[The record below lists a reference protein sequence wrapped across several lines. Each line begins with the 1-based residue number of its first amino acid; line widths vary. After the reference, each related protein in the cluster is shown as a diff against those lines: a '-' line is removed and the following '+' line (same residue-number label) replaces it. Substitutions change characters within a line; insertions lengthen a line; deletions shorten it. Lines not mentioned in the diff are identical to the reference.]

1 MLNVFTGGEAA
12 LQARSRQVVM
22 AHVIAA
28 TLEQR
33 RFNRQLQ
40 RITHARQ
47 VAVKQL
53 ILQRF
58 GAGGDDDLAAREQ
71 RGHEVGKG
79 FSGAGARLGDQLRVV
94 RDGLGNGAGKLHLL
108 RSGAKIGLGKAERT
122 VGAEDAL
129 EVDIHPQILLGLPRL
144 PVRLKSVAQLN
155 EQITPVLTSLF
166 TSTPKWQSSN
176 ADERLIA
183 VATLAADDANLH
195 LLATTD
201 ADVRV
206 RTAAIAQSASA
217 ATFKAAMNDADAA
230 VKAAATARWATVAA
244 GSAPT
249 ADLPIGVIAA
259 ALREE
264 SSIEWKAAASRAAN
278 ADLTAWLA
286 TAAPAAFKLDA
297 INASTDVALLDKL
310 HLQWRDH
317 DKRLGK
323 ACHDRVLNLQS
334 RDKAAQEADVLLA
347 QLQSW
352 IDADEVPLTKLV
364 DTQRA
369 WGKLTVDADRKAK
382 FEGLLIELQRKMQNE
397 SAARRM
403 HEALAMQVAGLS
415 LKSKKAA
422 EFSND
427 ELNAL
432 AHDATAA
439 QSSPA
444 LDAGLAQQL
453 QQVHGVIAGE
463 QQLREKNA
471 AGEAL
476 FAAMPTPP
484 PRPPRQERPAAPKK
498 PREAKV
504 EVVAAAT
511 DVAGE
516 GNNAAPDAAAGSA
529 PSLVAGEGWG
539 EGAAAEVSPIADEA
553 PSMATVASTNEAEP
567 VVTSP
572 KKSPEP
578 QAALAETA
586 ESALVA
592 ATTESAVAPTGQPSE
607 ATDPEAAAVATARA
621 TAVADHAKAHAE
633 YEAAHAEWKAK
644 CVAWLAT
651 VDATTREHFERRL
664 QALDKP
670 AAAPKP
676 ERAVVPRA
684 EDADLANAN
693 EHLSKLA
700 ELIAAG
706 DVRGSRNA
714 ATKLYQQFTNK
725 RFPKMEE
732 QRLNEL
738 DGEVKRLESWLKWS
752 DGQARDGIMA
762 RAEALKGSPLPPDE
776 LAREIRTIQDEW
788 KALDKKTGGA
798 PKPKWDKFN
807 AVCKE
812 AYAPAK
818 AHFDTLRKQ
827 RNENAS
833 GREKI
838 IDDLHVLADEAAA
851 PVPEGAEVPLRD
863 WLDIERRKS
872 AMFDQ
877 WKKGG
882 GVANA
887 AWKAL
892 DEKFDIALKKLDGA
906 LDTAREP
913 EIARRKK
920 LIAEAEELAQA
931 TPSREVT
938 DRAIAVQRRWAAE
951 RPQGLP
957 HLRRKD
963 EQNLWDVF
971 KKNTDAVFK
980 ARDSERDTMKAQ
992 FSEGMKN
999 RYALLDELKALVT
1012 GDDAKAIDAGIA
1024 SARSKWR
1031 EPPFVDRDKAMDMDR
1046 KFDDVLAAAKK
1057 RVTVLS
1063 RGGVIDAMKATL
1075 EKIPATES
1083 ADKTAAALVIDAEL
1097 IAGID
1102 SPAEI
1107 ATARRMQQLR
1117 WLSDRRQ
1124 LPTAPDAKMT
1134 AIRTLLGA
1142 FNATGAKITLG
1153 ERERLT
1159 RAIEAVGAA

>member
-1 MLNVFTGGEAA
+1 ML
-12 LQARSRQVVM
+12 
-22 AHVIAA
+22 
-28 TLEQR
+28 
-33 RFNRQLQ
+33 
-40 RITHARQ
+40 
-47 VAVKQL
+47 K
-53 ILQRF
+53 
-58 GAGGDDDLAAREQ
+58 
-71 RGHEVGKG
+71 
-79 FSGAGARLGDQLRVV
+79 
-94 RDGLGNGAGKLHLL
+94 
-108 RSGAKIGLGKAERT
+108 
-122 VGAEDAL
+122 
-129 EVDIHPQILLGLPRL
+129 
-144 PVRLKSVAQLN
+144 
-155 EQITPVLTSLF
+155 SLF

-176 ADERLIA
+176 ADERLTA
-183 VATLAADDANLH
+183 VATLAADDTNLH
-195 LLATTD
+195 ALATTD

-206 RTAAIAQSASA
+206 RAAAIAQSTSA
-217 ATFKAAMNDADAA
+217 VTFKAALDDADAS

-244 GSAPT
+244 AAAPT
-249 ADLPIGVIAA
+249 ADLPIAVIAA
-259 ALREE
+259 ALRDD
-264 SSIEWKAAASRAAN
+264 SSIEWKAMASRAAN

-286 TAAPAAFKLDA
+286 TAASASFKLDA
-297 INASTDVALLDKL
+297 INANTDIALLDKL

-323 ACHDRVLNLQS
+323 ACHDRVVALQS

-352 IDADEVPLTKLV
+352 SEADEVPLTKLV

-382 FEGLLIELQRKMQNE
+382 FEGLLIDLQRKMQNE

-422 EFSND
+422 EFSNE
-427 ELNAL
+427 ELNTL
-432 AHDATAA
+432 AHDATVA

-453 QQVHGVIAGE
+453 QQVHGVIAAE
-463 QQLREKNA
+463 QQLRERNA
-471 AGEAL
+471 TGEAL
-476 FAAMPTPP
+476 FASMPTPP
-484 PRPPRQERPAAPKK
+484 PRPPRQERVAQPKK
-498 PREAKV
+498 PREPKA
-504 EVVAAAT
+504 EVAPAVAEEAAT
-511 DVAGE
+511 P
-516 GNNAAPDAAAGSA
+516 APEATSSAPEAAAGPA
-529 PSLVAGEGWG
+529 PSPLAGEGWG
-539 EGAAAEVSPIADEA
+539 EGAVAEAKPTTSDEPTAATDATASSAPEATAGSA
-553 PSMATVASTNEAEP
+553 PSPLAGEGWGEGAVAKAKSTTSDEATVANAVVESPPDAAVTQADPSAEP
-567 VVTSP
+567 VIAEAAPAVAEST
-572 KKSPEP
+572 EP
-578 QAALAETA
+578 APAAATEAATAAAQTQAADYA
-586 ESALVA
+586 
-592 ATTESAVAPTGQPSE
+592 Q
-607 ATDPEAAAVATARA
+607 
-621 TAVADHAKAHAE
+621 AHAD

-644 CVAWLAT
+644 CIAWLAT

-684 EDADLANAN
+684 EDADLAAAN
-693 EHLSKLA
+693 TALTALA

-706 DVRGSRNA
+706 DVRGSRSA
-714 ATKLYQQFTNK
+714 ATKLYQQFTAK

-762 RAEALKGSPLPPDE
+762 RAEALRGSPLPPDE

-788 KALDKKTGGA
+788 KALDKKNGGA

-838 IDDLHVLADEAAA
+838 IDDLHALAEEASA
-851 PVPEGAEVPLRD
+851 PLEEGALRD
-863 WLDIERRKS
+863 WVDIEKRKS
-872 AMFDQ
+872 AMFDL

-887 AWKAL
+887 AWKTL
-892 DEKFDIALKKLDGA
+892 DEKFDVALKKLDGA
-906 LDTAREP
+906 LDAAREP

-920 LIAEAEELAQA
+920 LITEAEELANA

-980 ARDSERDTMKAQ
+980 ARDSERDSMKAQ

-999 RYALLDELKALVT
+999 RYALLDELKALIT
-1012 GDDAKAIDAGIA
+1012 TDDAKAIDAGIA

-1063 RGGVIDAMKATL
+1063 RGGVIDAMMATL
-1075 EKIPATES
+1075 TKIPATE
-1083 ADKTAAALVIDAEL
+1083 ATDKTAAALVIDAEL

>member
-1 MLNVFTGGEAA
+1 ML
-12 LQARSRQVVM
+12 
-22 AHVIAA
+22 
-28 TLEQR
+28 
-33 RFNRQLQ
+33 
-40 RITHARQ
+40 
-47 VAVKQL
+47 K
-53 ILQRF
+53 
-58 GAGGDDDLAAREQ
+58 
-71 RGHEVGKG
+71 
-79 FSGAGARLGDQLRVV
+79 
-94 RDGLGNGAGKLHLL
+94 
-108 RSGAKIGLGKAERT
+108 
-122 VGAEDAL
+122 
-129 EVDIHPQILLGLPRL
+129 
-144 PVRLKSVAQLN
+144 
-155 EQITPVLTSLF
+155 SLF

-176 ADERLIA
+176 ADDRLTA
-183 VATLAADDANLH
+183 VATLAAEDPALH
-195 LLATTD
+195 TLATSD
-201 ADVRV
+201 ADARV
-206 RTAAIAQSASA
+206 RTAAATRTASID
-217 ATFKAAMNDADAA
+217 TLKAALTDADAS
-230 VKAAATARWATVAA
+230 VRTAATSRWAALA
-244 GSAPT
+244 SSSAP
-249 ADLPIGVIAA
+249 ADGLPLVVIAA
-259 ALREE
+259 VLRDD
-264 SSIEWKAAASRAAN
+264 SSAEWKALATRTAA
-278 ADLTAWLA
+278 ADLSAWLA
-286 TAAPAAFKLDA
+286 STAMPASKLEA
-297 INASTDVALLDKL
+297 VNASTDVALLDKM

-323 ACHDRVLNLQS
+323 ACHDRVLALQS
-334 RDKAAQEADVLLA
+334 RDKVAQEADVLLA

-352 IDADEVPLTKLV
+352 SEADEVPLTKLV

-369 WGKLTVDADRKAK
+369 WGKLAIDADRKAK
-382 FEGLLIELQRKMQNE
+382 FEGLLIDLQRKMQNE
-397 SAARRM
+397 SAARRL

-432 AHDATAA
+432 AVDATHA
-439 QSSPA
+439 QSSAA

-453 QQVHGVIAGE
+453 QQVHGVIAAE
-463 QQLREKNA
+463 QQLRERNA
-471 AGEAL
+471 TGEAL
-476 FAAMPTPP
+476 FASMPTPP
-484 PRPPRQERPAAPKK
+484 PRPPRQERVAPPKK
-498 PREAKV
+498 PREPKIEPVA
-504 EVVAAAT
+504 EAATAAAT
-511 DVAGE
+511 VTEGE
-516 GNNAAPDAAAGSA
+516 AAAP
-529 PSLVAGEGWG
+529 
-539 EGAAAEVSPIADEA
+539 AAESDIAV
-553 PSMATVASTNEAEP
+553 ATMDASAIEP
-567 VVTSP
+567 
-572 KKSPEP
+572 
-578 QAALAETA
+578 AETTA
-586 ESALVA
+586 E
-592 ATTESAVAPTGQPSE
+592 TTAIEPPADV
-607 ATDPEAAAVATARA
+607 AAVATDAPPA
-621 TAVADHAKAHAE
+621 ESVDTAVAHAEPTDAPVVGAVAVADADAPAIAAEAAAPAAESTAAEAPAAAGEIPPVIADAAPAPAPSQASDAAQLHAKAHAD

-664 QALDKP
+664 HALDKP
-670 AAAPKP
+670 AAAPRP
-676 ERAVVPRA
+676 ERAVVARA
-684 EDADLANAN
+684 DDADLASAN
-693 EHLSKLA
+693 DALSKLG

-714 ATKLYQQFTNK
+714 ATKLYQQFTAK
-725 RFPKMEE
+725 HFPKMEE

-788 KALDKKTGGA
+788 KALDKKNGGA

-838 IDDLHVLADEAAA
+838 IDDLHALAEEAAA
-851 PVPEGAEVPLRD
+851 PLPDDTLRD
-863 WLDIERRKS
+863 WVDIEKRKS
-872 AMFDQ
+872 GLFDL

-887 AWKAL
+887 AWKSL
-892 DEKFDIALKKLDGA
+892 DEKFDVALKMLDGA
-906 LDTAREP
+906 LDAAREP
-913 EIARRKK
+913 EIARRKL
-920 LIAEAEELAQA
+920 LIVEAEELANA
-931 TPSREVT
+931 TPSRDIT

-951 RPQGLP
+951 RPLGLP

-971 KKNTDAVFK
+971 KKHTDAVFK

-999 RYALLDELKALVT
+999 RYALLDELKALAD

-1031 EPPFVDRDKAMDMDR
+1031 EPPFVDRDKAFDMDR

-1083 ADKTAAALVIDAEL
+1083 IDKTAAALVIDAEL

>member
-1 MLNVFTGGEAA
+1 ML
-12 LQARSRQVVM
+12 
-22 AHVIAA
+22 
-28 TLEQR
+28 
-33 RFNRQLQ
+33 
-40 RITHARQ
+40 
-47 VAVKQL
+47 K
-53 ILQRF
+53 
-58 GAGGDDDLAAREQ
+58 
-71 RGHEVGKG
+71 
-79 FSGAGARLGDQLRVV
+79 
-94 RDGLGNGAGKLHLL
+94 
-108 RSGAKIGLGKAERT
+108 
-122 VGAEDAL
+122 
-129 EVDIHPQILLGLPRL
+129 
-144 PVRLKSVAQLN
+144 
-155 EQITPVLTSLF
+155 SLF

-176 ADERLIA
+176 AEDRLTA
-183 VATLAADDANLH
+183 VATLAAEDSALH
-195 LLATTD
+195 TLATSD
-201 ADVRV
+201 ADIRVRAAAATRTASIDTLKAALADADASV
-206 RTAAIAQSASA
+206 RTAATS
-217 ATFKAAMNDADAA
+217 
-230 VKAAATARWATVAA
+230 RWAVLASN
-244 GSAPT
+244 GAP
-249 ADLPIGVIAA
+249 ADGLPLVVIAA
-259 ALREE
+259 ALRDD
-264 SSIEWKAAASRAAN
+264 SSAEWKALATRTAAS
-278 ADLTAWLA
+278 DLSAWLA
-286 TAAPAAFKLDA
+286 STAMPASKLEA
-297 INASTDVALLDKL
+297 VNASTDVALLDKL

-323 ACHDRVLNLQS
+323 ACHDRVVALQS
-334 RDKAAQEADVLLA
+334 RDKVAQEADVLLA

-352 IDADEVPLTKLV
+352 SEADEVPLTKLV

-369 WGKLTVDADRKAK
+369 WGKLAIDADRKAK
-382 FEGLLIELQRKMQNE
+382 FEGLLIDLQRKMQNE
-397 SAARRM
+397 SAARRL

-415 LKSKKAA
+415 LKSKKTA
-422 EFSND
+422 EFSIE

-432 AHDATAA
+432 AVDATHA
-439 QSSPA
+439 QSSAA

-453 QQVHGVIAGE
+453 QQVHGVIAAE
-463 QQLREKNA
+463 QQLRERNA
-471 AGEAL
+471 TGEAL
-476 FAAMPTPP
+476 FASMPTPP
-484 PRPPRQERPAAPKK
+484 PRPPRQERVAPPKK
-498 PREAKV
+498 PREPKIEAV
-504 EVVAAAT
+504 AEVATTAATATDGEAAAPAAESDIAVAA
-511 DVAGE
+511 VAPAVDE
-516 GNNAAPDAAAGSA
+516 SA
-529 PSLVAGEGWG
+529 SAS
-539 EGAAAEVSPIADEA
+539 AAAEAESVAIEPPADVAAIATEEPA
-553 PSMATVASTNEAEP
+553 AEVVETAVAHAEP
-567 VVTSP
+567 VDAPVAITTADADATAV
-572 KKSPEP
+572 E
-578 QAALAETA
+578 AE
-586 ESALVA
+586 
-592 ATTESAVAPTGQPSE
+592 AVAPAAETTAADAPTAADETAPVIADATPAPAPSQ
-607 ATDPEAAAVATARA
+607 ASDAAQL
-621 TAVADHAKAHAE
+621 HAKAHAD

-670 AAAPKP
+670 AAAPRP
-676 ERAVVPRA
+676 ERTVVARA
-684 EDADLANAN
+684 DDADLAAAN
-693 EHLSKLA
+693 DALSKLG

-714 ATKLYQQFTNK
+714 ATKLYQQFTAK
-725 RFPKMEE
+725 HFPKMEE

-788 KALDKKTGGA
+788 KALDKKNGGA

-818 AHFDTLRKQ
+818 SHFDTLRKQ

-838 IDDLHVLADEAAA
+838 IDDLHALAEEAAA
-851 PVPEGAEVPLRD
+851 PLPDGTLRD
-863 WLDIERRKS
+863 WVDIEKRKS
-872 AMFDQ
+872 GLFDL

-887 AWKAL
+887 AWKSL
-892 DEKFDIALKKLDGA
+892 DEKFDVALKMLDGA
-906 LDTAREP
+906 LDAAREP
-913 EIARRKK
+913 EIARRKL
-920 LIAEAEELAQA
+920 LIVEAEELANA
-931 TPSREVT
+931 TPSRETT

-951 RPQGLP
+951 RPLGLP

-971 KKNTDAVFK
+971 KKHTDAVFK
-980 ARDSERDTMKAQ
+980 ARDSERDSMKAQ

-999 RYALLDELKALVT
+999 RYALLDELKALAD

-1031 EPPFVDRDKAMDMDR
+1031 EPPFVDRDKAFDMDR

-1083 ADKTAAALVIDAEL
+1083 TDKTAAALVIDAEL

>member
-1 MLNVFTGGEAA
+1 ML
-12 LQARSRQVVM
+12 
-22 AHVIAA
+22 
-28 TLEQR
+28 
-33 RFNRQLQ
+33 
-40 RITHARQ
+40 
-47 VAVKQL
+47 K
-53 ILQRF
+53 
-58 GAGGDDDLAAREQ
+58 
-71 RGHEVGKG
+71 
-79 FSGAGARLGDQLRVV
+79 
-94 RDGLGNGAGKLHLL
+94 
-108 RSGAKIGLGKAERT
+108 
-122 VGAEDAL
+122 
-129 EVDIHPQILLGLPRL
+129 
-144 PVRLKSVAQLN
+144 
-155 EQITPVLTSLF
+155 SLF

-176 ADERLIA
+176 ADERLTA
-183 VATLAADDANLH
+183 VATLAADDTNLH
-195 LLATTD
+195 AIATTD

-206 RTAAIAQSASA
+206 RAAAATQSASIE
-217 ATFKAAMNDADAA
+217 TLKAAMNDADATVRTA
-230 VKAAATARWATVAA
+230 VTARWASLA
-244 GSAPT
+244 SANAP
-249 ADLPIGVIAA
+249 ADGLPLAVVAA
-259 ALREE
+259 ALRDD
-264 SSIEWKAAASRAAN
+264 SSAEWKALAARTAA
-278 ADLTAWLA
+278 ADLTGWLASTA
-286 TAAPAAFKLDA
+286 TAASKLEAVNAA
-297 INASTDVALLDKL
+297 TDVALLDKL
-310 HLQWRDH
+310 HLYWRDH

-323 ACHDRVLNLQS
+323 ACHDRVVTLQS

-347 QLQSW
+347 QLQGW

-382 FEGLLIELQRKMQNE
+382 FEGLLIGLQRKMQNE

-422 EFSND
+422 EFSNE
-427 ELNAL
+427 ELNTL
-432 AHDATAA
+432 AHDATVA

-453 QQVHGVIAGE
+453 QQVHGVIAAE
-463 QQLREKNA
+463 QQLRERNA
-471 AGEAL
+471 TGEAL
-476 FAAMPTPP
+476 FASMPTPP
-484 PRPPRQERPAAPKK
+484 PRPPRQERVAPPKK
-498 PREAKV
+498 PREPKIEAV
-504 EVVAAAT
+504 AEVATAIATEGQAAAPGAESDIAVTATAPTVDESASAPADAVAETTAIEPPADVAATAT
-511 DVAGE
+511 DEPAAETVDTTVAHAETTDAPVAGAIATADADATATA
-516 GNNAAPDAAAGSA
+516 NAAEAAAPAAESAATEAPAAAGETPPAIAEAAPAPA
-529 PSLVAGEGWG
+529 PSQASD
-539 EGAAAEVSPIADEA
+539 AA
-553 PSMATVASTNEAEP
+553 
-567 VVTSP
+567 
-572 KKSPEP
+572 
-578 QAALAETA
+578 QL
-586 ESALVA
+586 
-592 ATTESAVAPTGQPSE
+592 
-607 ATDPEAAAVATARA
+607 
-621 TAVADHAKAHAE
+621 HAKAHAD

-651 VDATTREHFERRL
+651 VDDTAREHFERRL
-664 QALDKP
+664 HALDKP
-670 AAAPKP
+670 AAAPRP
-676 ERAVVPRA
+676 ERVVAARA
-684 EDADLANAN
+684 DDADLAAAN
-693 EHLSKLA
+693 DALSKLG

-714 ATKLYQQFTNK
+714 ATKLYQQFTAK
-725 RFPKMEE
+725 HFPKMEE

-788 KALDKKTGGA
+788 KALDKKNGGA

-838 IDDLHVLADEAAA
+838 IDDLHALAEEAAA
-851 PVPEGAEVPLRD
+851 PLADGALRD
-863 WLDIERRKS
+863 WVDIEKRKS
-872 AMFDQ
+872 ALFDL

-887 AWKAL
+887 AWKSL
-892 DEKFDIALKKLDGA
+892 DEKFDVALKMLDGA
-906 LDTAREP
+906 LDAAREP
-913 EIARRKK
+913 EIARRKL
-920 LIAEAEELAQA
+920 LIVEAEELANA
-931 TPSREVT
+931 TPSREIT

-951 RPQGLP
+951 RPLGLP

-971 KKNTDAVFK
+971 KKHTDAVFK

-999 RYALLDELKALVT
+999 RYALLDELKALAE

-1031 EPPFVDRDKAMDMDR
+1031 EPPFVDRDKAFDMDR

-1083 ADKTAAALVIDAEL
+1083 IDKTAAALVIDAEL

-1124 LPTAPDAKMT
+1124 LPTAPDGKMT

-1159 RAIEAVGAA
+1159 RAIETVGAA

>member
-1 MLNVFTGGEAA
+1 M
-12 LQARSRQVVM
+12 
-22 AHVIAA
+22 
-28 TLEQR
+28 
-33 RFNRQLQ
+33 
-40 RITHARQ
+40 
-47 VAVKQL
+47 
-53 ILQRF
+53 
-58 GAGGDDDLAAREQ
+58 
-71 RGHEVGKG
+71 
-79 FSGAGARLGDQLRVV
+79 
-94 RDGLGNGAGKLHLL
+94 
-108 RSGAKIGLGKAERT
+108 
-122 VGAEDAL
+122 
-129 EVDIHPQILLGLPRL
+129 
-144 PVRLKSVAQLN
+144 AQLN
-155 EQITPVLTSLF
+155 ERNTPVLKSLF

-176 ADERLIA
+176 ADERLTA
-183 VATLAADDANLH
+183 VATLAADDTNLH
-195 LLATTD
+195 TIATTD

-206 RTAAIAQSASA
+206 RTAAIAQSTSA
-217 ATFKAAMNDADAA
+217 ATFKAALNDADAG
-230 VKAAATARWATVAA
+230 VKAAATARWAAVASTA
-244 GSAPT
+244 TPT

-259 ALREE
+259 ALRED
-264 SSIEWKAAASRAAN
+264 STIEWKATAARAAN
-278 ADLTAWLA
+278 ADLAAWLA
-286 TAAPAAFKLDA
+286 TTAPAAFKLDA
-297 INASTDVALLDKL
+297 INTSTDIALLDKL
-310 HLQWRDH
+310 HLHWRDH

-352 IDADEVPLTKLV
+352 SDADEVPLNKLV
-364 DTQRA
+364 DAQKA
-369 WGKLTVDADRKAK
+369 WGKLTVDADRLAK
-382 FEGLLIELQRKMQNE
+382 FEGMLINLQRKMQNE
-397 SAARRM
+397 SVARRM

-422 EFSND
+422 EFSNE
-427 ELNAL
+427 ELNTL
-432 AHDATAA
+432 AHDATVA

-453 QQVHGVIAGE
+453 QQVHGVIAAE
-463 QQLREKNA
+463 QQLRERNA
-471 AGEAL
+471 TGEAL
-476 FAAMPTPP
+476 FASMPTPP
-484 PRPPRQERPAAPKK
+484 PRPPRQERVAPPKK
-498 PREAKV
+498 PREPKV
-504 EVVAAAT
+504 EVVAAVVAVSDTAVAT
-511 DVAGE
+511 DVSVAE
-516 GNNAAPDAAAGSA
+516 AVVSAQVEDTIAAAAEDASSSATGAAAGSA
-529 PSLVAGEGWG
+529 PSAVAGEGRI
-539 EGAAAEVSPIADEA
+539 EGAAEAKPTTSDEPTTANTLAESQAEV
-553 PSMATVASTNEAEP
+553 
-567 VVTSP
+567 
-572 KKSPEP
+572 
-578 QAALAETA
+578 
-586 ESALVA
+586 
-592 ATTESAVAPTGQPSE
+592 
-607 ATDPEAAAVATARA
+607 VATAADPAAEPA
-621 TAVADHAKAHAE
+621 TAEAAPTVAESTEPAPTAAIEAATAAAQTQAADAASAHAKAHAD

-684 EDADLANAN
+684 EDADLASAN
-693 EHLSKLA
+693 ENLSKLA

-714 ATKLYQQFTNK
+714 ATKLYQQFTAK

-788 KALDKKTGGA
+788 KALDKKNGGA

-838 IDDLHVLADEAAA
+838 IDDLHALAEAA
-851 PVPEGAEVPLRD
+851 VVTLPEGEHRD
-863 WLDIERRKS
+863 WVDIEKRKS
-872 AMFDQ
+872 GLFDL

-892 DEKFDIALKKLDGA
+892 DEKFDVALKKLDGA
-906 LDTAREP
+906 LDAAREP

-920 LIAEAEELAQA
+920 LIAEAEELATA

-999 RYALLDELKALVT
+999 RYALLDELKALIT

-1083 ADKTAAALVIDAEL
+1083 TDKTAAALVIDAEL

>member
-1 MLNVFTGGEAA
+1 ML
-12 LQARSRQVVM
+12 
-22 AHVIAA
+22 
-28 TLEQR
+28 
-33 RFNRQLQ
+33 
-40 RITHARQ
+40 
-47 VAVKQL
+47 K
-53 ILQRF
+53 
-58 GAGGDDDLAAREQ
+58 
-71 RGHEVGKG
+71 
-79 FSGAGARLGDQLRVV
+79 
-94 RDGLGNGAGKLHLL
+94 
-108 RSGAKIGLGKAERT
+108 
-122 VGAEDAL
+122 
-129 EVDIHPQILLGLPRL
+129 
-144 PVRLKSVAQLN
+144 
-155 EQITPVLTSLF
+155 SLF

-176 ADERLIA
+176 ADERLTA
-183 VATLAADDANLH
+183 VATLAADDTNLH
-195 LLATTD
+195 TIATTD

-206 RTAAIAQSASA
+206 RTAAIAQSNSV
-217 ATFKAAMNDADAA
+217 ATFKSALNDADAT
-230 VKAAATARWATVAA
+230 VKAAATARWASVAVA
-244 GSAPT
+244 SVPA

-259 ALREE
+259 ALRDD
-264 SSIEWKAAASRAAN
+264 STIEWKAAAARAAN
-278 ADLTAWLA
+278 ADLTAWLS
-286 TAAPAAFKLDA
+286 TNAPASFKLDA
-297 INASTDVALLDKL
+297 INTSADIALLDKL
-310 HLQWRDH
+310 HLHWRDH

-323 ACHDRVLNLQS
+323 ACHDRVVTLQS

-347 QLQSW
+347 QLQGW

-382 FEGLLIELQRKMQNE
+382 FEGLLIGLQRKMQNE

-422 EFSND
+422 EFSNE
-427 ELNAL
+427 ELNTL
-432 AHDATAA
+432 AHDATVA

-453 QQVHGVIAGE
+453 QQVHGVIAAE
-463 QQLREKNA
+463 QQLRERNA
-471 AGEAL
+471 TGEAL
-476 FAAMPTPP
+476 FASMPTPP
-484 PRPPRQERPAAPKK
+484 PRPLRQERVAPAKKPSEPKIDVAADMPEVTEVAETIATSGEIVAPVAEANTAAAAPAAIADDSASERAAAVTESVDIEP
-498 PREAKV
+498 PAD
-504 EVVAAAT
+504 VAAIAI
-511 DVAGE
+511 DEPAAEAVDIAVAHAE
-516 GNNAAPDAAAGSA
+516 PTVAPVAVAIAVEAASPVAESTEAEAPAAAVENLPVIADAAAAPA
-529 PSLVAGEGWG
+529 PS
-539 EGAAAEVSPIADEA
+539 
-553 PSMATVASTNEAEP
+553 
-567 VVTSP
+567 
-572 KKSPEP
+572 
-578 QAALAETA
+578 Q
-586 ESALVA
+586 
-592 ATTESAVAPTGQPSE
+592 
-607 ATDPEAAAVATARA
+607 
-621 TAVADHAKAHAE
+621 VADLAQLHVKAQAD
-633 YEAAHAEWKAK
+633 YEAAHAEWKSK

-664 QALDKP
+664 HALDKP
-670 AAAPKP
+670 AAAPRP
-676 ERAVVPRA
+676 ERAVVARA
-684 EDADLANAN
+684 DDADLAAAN
-693 EHLSKLA
+693 DALSKLG

-714 ATKLYQQFTNK
+714 ATKLYQQFTAK
-725 RFPKMEE
+725 HFPKMEE

-776 LAREIRTIQDEW
+776 LAREIRTIQEEW
-788 KALDKKTGGA
+788 KALDKKNGGA

-827 RNENAS
+827 RSENAS

-838 IDDLHVLADEAAA
+838 IHDLHALAEEAAA
-851 PVPEGAEVPLRD
+851 PLPEGEHRD
-863 WLDIERRKS
+863 WVDIEKRKS
-872 AMFDQ
+872 GLFDL

-892 DEKFDIALKKLDGA
+892 DEKFDVALKKLDGA
-906 LDTAREP
+906 LDAAREP

-920 LIAEAEELAQA
+920 LIAEAEELAKA

-999 RYALLDELKALVT
+999 RYALLDELKALAD
-1012 GDDAKAIDAGIA
+1012 GDDAKAIDSGIA

-1031 EPPFVDRDKAMDMDR
+1031 EPPFVDRDKAFDMDR

-1083 ADKTAAALVIDAEL
+1083 NDKTAAALVIDAEL
-1097 IAGID
+1097 ISGID

-1117 WLSDRRQ
+1117 WLADRRQ